1 LTKKNFFDIIIL
13 GGGNKMVLAFILWM
27 IIVVRSWCD
36 NLEKYRYE
44 PTCRK
49 IAVVCILL
57 LTTPLLESVWITEF
71 ILNLT
76 VGRGDDDED
85 SDDSSG

>member
-1 LTKKNFFDIIIL
+1 MI
-13 GGGNKMVLAFILWM
+13 LAFILWM
-27 IIVVRSWCD
+27 IIVVKNWCN

-44 PTCRK
+44 PIGSQ
-49 IAVVCILL
+49 IAVVVILML
-57 LTTPLLESVWITEF
+57 SAPLLEVVGAIEC
-71 ILNLT
+71 ILNLI

>member
-1 LTKKNFFDIIIL
+1 
-13 GGGNKMVLAFILWM
+13 MVFILWM
-27 IIVVRSWCD
+27 IIVVKSWCE
-36 NLEKYRYE
+36 NLEKYRCE
-44 PTCRK
+44 PIGSQ
-49 IAVVCILL
+49 IAVVVILL
-57 LTTPLLESVWITEF
+57 LTAPLLESVWITEF

>member
-1 LTKKNFFDIIIL
+1 
-13 GGGNKMVLAFILWM
+13 MVFILWM
-27 IIVVRSWCD
+27 IIVVKSWSE
-36 NLEKYRYE
+36 NLEKYRCE
-44 PTCRK
+44 PIDSQ

-57 LTTPLLESVWITEF
+57 LTAPLLEAVGAIEF